1 MTQKHAQPP
10 DSLPGDFIGKDSTG
24 RVRIDRVIPL
34 PWVMGVIGA
43 GIVNAAAMYYGQQQL
58 IEKVG
63 EMRSEIRAITAAIS
77 LASTRDTEHSMRL
90 QSLERRMDQIEGRR
104 P

>member
-1 MTQKHAQPP
+1 MTRRNLPP
-10 DSLPGDFIGKDSTG
+10 DSQPNDLIGTDASGK
-24 RVRIDRVIPL
+24 VRIDRVIPL

-58 IEKVG
+58 IEKVTD
-63 EMRSEIRAITAAIS
+63 MRAEIRAITAAIS
-77 LASTRDTEHSMRL
+77 LAATRDTEHSMRI
-90 QSLERRMDQIEGRR
+90 QNLERRVDQLEARK

>member
-1 MTQKHAQPP
+1 MSARHTQAP
-10 DSLPGDFIGKDSTG
+10 DSLPSDLVGKDASG

-43 GIVNAAAMYYGQQQL
+43 GIINAAAMYYGQQQL
-58 IEKVG
+58 IEKVTD
-63 EMRSEIRAITAAIS
+63 MRTEIRAITAAIS

-90 QSLERRMDQIEGRR
+90 QQLERRVDQLETRK